1 MAKASAYFSLKSI
14 DDNHD
19 VKELKREIDTLHGV
33 ISVSVN
39 KTSDT
44 VAVDFDTT
52 GVDTHRIKTKMEKLG
67 YNIVDIHTENN
78 IM

>member
-1 MAKASAYFSLKSI
+1 MAKASAYFSLKNV

-19 VKELKREIDTLHGV
+19 VKELKRELDTLHGV

-39 KTSDT
+39 KISDT

-52 GVDTHRIKTKMEKLG
+52 GVDTHKIKNRIERIG